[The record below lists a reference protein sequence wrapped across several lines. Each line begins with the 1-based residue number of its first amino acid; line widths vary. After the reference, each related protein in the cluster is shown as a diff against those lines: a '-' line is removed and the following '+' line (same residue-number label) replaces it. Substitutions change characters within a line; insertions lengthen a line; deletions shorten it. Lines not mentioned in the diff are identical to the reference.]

1 MNWKTYNDNKIT
13 SQECE
18 IAQWKNDKRKIDEE
32 SLQLYGLVKKA
43 TERLMNQISN
53 FKDRNRMREI
63 FKHKYLQV
71 KGKLKNADQVMD
83 IVKLNKL
90 IF

>member
-1 MNWKTYNDNKIT
+1 
-13 SQECE
+13 
-18 IAQWKNDKRKIDEE
+18 
-32 SLQLYGLVKKA
+32 
-43 TERLMNQISN
+43 
-53 FKDRNRMREI
+53 MREI

>member
-13 SQECE
+13 SQKCE

-32 SLQLYGLVKKA
+32 SLQLYGLVEKA
-43 TERLMNQISN
+43 TERLMNQIRS
-53 FKDRNRMREI
+53 FRDRNRMREV
-63 FKHKYLQV
+63 FKHKYLKV
-71 KGKLKNADQVMD
+71 KGKLKKADQVMD

>member
-13 SQECE
+13 SQKCE

-32 SLQLYGLVKKA
+32 RLQLYGLVKKA

-63 FKHKYLQV
+63 FKHKHLKV